1 MPTRIALQERG
12 STIMRA
18 TEHRTGLVGRKFKPA
33 GKIVRGGRAGAFLAG
48 MIAISGAA
56 HAQNAV
62 ADFYKGKQVTITVGS
77 APGGGYD
84 TYARL
89 IGRFLG
95 RHIPG
100 SPAVLVSNLPGAGGN
115 VLANQLYTI
124 GPKDG
129 TAIGAVQSGV
139 ILEPL
144 FGNAAVKHRPDKFTY
159 LGSANNDVY
168 ICLVRADAPT
178 TSFAGTFD
186 KQLILAAA
194 NNAST
199 SDYAELLDNVLGTKF
214 RVVVGYSGSTEIG
227 FAIDKGEANG
237 ACGLAWPAI
246 AATKPD
252 WFQDGPVK
260 SKMRVLVQTH
270 AKGHPEL
277 NAAHIPLASD
287 FAKTDEQ
294 RSILDLFFSQST
306 FGRPYL
312 VPPDVPAD
320 RIAALRRAFAETMA
334 DPEYIAEARK
344 MRLDVDAVPAQ
355 EVQDAV
361 MKVYAAT
368 PELVTKTRNALKQQ

>member
-1 MPTRIALQERG
+1 MW
-12 STIMRA
+12 A
-18 TEHRTGLVGRKFKPA
+18 TGHRTCISFGRLVQARTMMRSLGAGLAIA
-33 GKIVRGGRAGAFLAG
+33 GIMAL
-48 MIAISGAA
+48 SGT
-56 HAQNAV
+56 AQAQDAV
-62 ADFYKGKQVTITVGS
+62 AEFYKGKQVTISVGS
-77 APGGGYD
+77 SPGGGYD

-89 IGRFLG
+89 ISRFLG

-100 SPAVLVSNLPGAGGN
+100 APSVLVNNMPGAGGN
-115 VLANQLYTI
+115 VLANQLYTV

-144 FGNAAVKHRPDKFTY
+144 FGNAAVKHRPEKFTY

-168 ICLVRADAPT
+168 ICVVRADAPT
-178 TSFAGTFD
+178 TTFADTFD
-186 KQLILAAA
+186 KQLILAAS

-199 SDYAELLDNVLGTKF
+199 SDYAELLNNVLGTKF

-237 ACGLAWPAI
+237 ACGLAWPSI
-246 AATKPD
+246 AATKSD
-252 WFQDGPVK
+252 WFQNGPTK

-270 AKGHPEL
+270 AKGHRDL

-294 RSILDLFFSQST
+294 KAILDLFFSQST

-312 VPPDVPAD
+312 LPPGVPED
-320 RIAALRRAFAETMA
+320 RVAVLRRAFADTMV
-334 DPEYIAEARK
+334 DPDYVAEAKK
-344 MRLDVDAVPAQ
+344 MRLDVDAVPGA

-361 MKVYAAT
+361 SKVYAAT
-368 PELVTKTRNALKQQ
+368 PELVAKTRNALKQQ

>member
-1 MPTRIALQERG
+1 MRSMMQRSG
-12 STIMRA
+12 RA
-18 TEHRTGLVGRKFKPA
+18 TDARS
-33 GKIVRGGRAGAFLAG
+33 RAGARVATLGAALLG
-48 MIAISGAA
+48 ATSLVNAA
-56 HAQNAV
+56 HAQDAV
-62 ADFYKGKQVTITVGS
+62 ADFYKGKQVTISVGS
-77 APGGGYD
+77 SPGGGYD

-89 IGRFLG
+89 ISRFLG

-100 SPAVLVSNLPGAGGN
+100 SPSVLVNNMPGAGGN

-168 ICLVRADAPT
+168 ICIVRADAPT
-178 TSFAGTFD
+178 TNFADTFD
-186 KQLILAAA
+186 KQLILAAS

-199 SDYAELLDNVLGTKF
+199 SDYAELLNNVLGTKF
-214 RVVVGYSGSTEIG
+214 RIVVGYSGSTEIG

-252 WFQDGPVK
+252 WFQDGPTK

-270 AKGHPEL
+270 AKGHADL
-277 NAAHIPLASD
+277 NALNVPLASK

-294 RSILDLFFSQST
+294 KAILDLFFSQST

-312 VPPDVPAD
+312 LPPDVPAD
-320 RIAALRRAFAETMA
+320 RVAALRQAFAETMA
-334 DPEYIAEARK
+334 DKDYRADATK
-344 MRLDVDAVPAQ
+344 MHLDIDAVPAL

-361 MKVYAAT
+361 TKVYAAT
-368 PELVTKTRNALKQQ
+368 PDLVAKTRNALKQQ